1 MTRDLRDY
9 ARKTNVRMGVG
20 AFALLFVVGLGL
32 IYLIYGKSA
41 ASFGLLCLVAGLT
54 PVVLIL
60 FVFFMTDWILKHAG
74 RK

>member
-9 ARKTNVRMGVG
+9 ARKTNVRLGVG

-32 IYLIYGKSA
+32 IYLIYGKEA

-60 FVFFMTDWILKHAG
+60 FVFFMTDWILRRAG